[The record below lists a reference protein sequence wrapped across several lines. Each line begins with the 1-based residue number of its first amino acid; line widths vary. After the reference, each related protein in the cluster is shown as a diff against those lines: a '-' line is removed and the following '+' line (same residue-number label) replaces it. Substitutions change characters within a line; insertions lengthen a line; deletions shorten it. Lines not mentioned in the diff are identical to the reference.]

1 VLSSSDEHCV
11 LVALSRSGLMVV
23 FFFIGQVTV
32 HETQTNSAEAG
43 LALQLVVIVVV
54 HVEGSNPVIDQKSG
68 IVDAERVV
76 LEDGGRCRLEQDANF
91 ELRER

>member
-1 VLSSSDEHCV
+1 
-11 LVALSRSGLMVV
+11 MVV